1 MQIPRHTRK
10 MRVGFVAGA
19 TLVLASAIPAHA
31 LEQDDIDSLGR
42 ILGATNEAVQRFGEA
57 GETLKDLGKND
68 FVGAGTGS
76 VKRGLARGWNEA
88 LQPWKDASERVRE
101 GLPFKIV
108 GKAFQVSDWVS
119 PVGSLSGG
127 DVRGTVSG
135 ATQIVVGGTAAG
147 TGAAFFG
154 AVGTG
159 AGAVVGSFFPV
170 VGNIVGAEIGGAIGT
185 VAGGFISSYGYDKY
199 LKDYVGAGVERGFA
213 AVFDSDPLKDAMR
226 ARQAFLHQNLSPE
239 LAEAFKTSL
248 GFGGGEAQIVD
259 WERVPYA
266 IVKPQQP
273 GAAPTPVPEQQ
284 AALPPVGAPTGA
296 FQIDPGD
303 PQVFNCTIAAGVM
316 RCEGSYAL
324 GLARWQYLFEGTLN
338 GTTATGTQSTIL
350 DQRYQSGCGYRELM
364 QWPARYEFEDGGRV
378 RVSQSPGTVK
388 LLSNSCPVPPRSVMP
403 SSSSSGVTTWRARQ

>member
-1 MQIPRHTRK
+1 
-10 MRVGFVAGA
+10 MRAGFLAGA
-19 TLVLASAIPAHA
+19 ALVLVSDIPARA
-31 LEQDDIDSLGR
+31 LEQEDIESLGR
-42 ILGATNEAVQRFGEA
+42 ILGASNEAVSRVGEA
-57 GETLKDLGKND
+57 GEVLKDFGKND

-76 VKRGLARGWNEA
+76 VKRGLARGWNDA

-108 GKAFQVSDWVS
+108 GKAFQASDYVT
-119 PVGSLSGG
+119 PIGSASAG

-135 ATQIVVGGTAAG
+135 VAQIAVGTQATAG
-147 TGAAFFG
+147 GAAFFG

-185 VAGGFISSYGYDKY
+185 VAGGFISAYGYDKY
-199 LKDYVGAGVERGFA
+199 LKDYVGAGVEAGFA
-213 AVFDSDPLKDAMR
+213 SVFDTAGVTQTIR
-226 ARQAFLHQNLSPE
+226 ARQSFLHQNLSPE
-239 LAEAFKTSL
+239 VADQLKTSL
-248 GFGGGEAQIVD
+248 AFSSGEVQMLD

-273 GAAPTPVPEQQ
+273 SAAPTPVPEQQ
-284 AALPPVGAPTGA
+284 AALPPVGAPTGD
-296 FQIDPGD
+296 FQINPGD

-324 GLARWQYLFEGTLN
+324 GMARWQYRVEATLN

-378 RVSQSPGTVK
+378 RITLSPGTVK

-403 SSSSSGVTTWRARQ
+403 SSSTSGVSTWRARQ

>member
-1 MQIPRHTRK
+1 MK
-10 MRVGFVAGA
+10 VNFLAGA
-19 TLVLASAIPAHA
+19 FVLASAIPAYA

-42 ILGATNEAVQRFGEA
+42 VLGASNEAVSRFGEA
-57 GETLKDLGKND
+57 GETLKDFGKND

-88 LQPWKDASERVRE
+88 LQPWKDASERVRA
-101 GLPFKIV
+101 GVSFKIV
-108 GKAFQVSDWVS
+108 GKAFQVSDYVT
-119 PVGSLSGG
+119 PVGSASAG

-135 ATQIVVGGTAAG
+135 VTQIVVGGTATG

-170 VGNIVGAEIGGAIGT
+170 VGNIAGAQIGGAIGT
-185 VAGGFISSYGYDKY
+185 VAGGFISAYGYDKY
-199 LKDYVGAGVERGFA
+199 LKDYIGAGVEGGFA
-213 AVFDSDPLKDAMR
+213 AVFDVEPLKQAMQ
-226 ARQAFLHQNLSPE
+226 ARQAFLHRNLSPE
-239 LAEAFKTSL
+239 LADALKTSL
-248 GFGGGEAQIVD
+248 SFGGGEAQVLD

-266 IVKPQQP
+266 IVKPQQS
-273 GAAPTPVPEQQ
+273 GATPAPEQQ
-284 AALPPVGAPTGA
+284 AALPPVGAPTGV
-296 FQIDPGD
+296 FQINPGD
-303 PQVFNCTIAAGVM
+303 PQVFNCTIAAGAM

-324 GLARWQYLFEGTLN
+324 GMARWQYRVEGTLN

-378 RVSQSPGTVK
+378 RITLSPGTIK

-403 SSSSSGVTTWRARQ
+403 SSSTSGVSTWRARQ